1 MAVAGNPPVNNT
13 GHMRYPG
20 KQGNSTQNHP
30 PLAGMHQRL
39 ADRVLSAGT
48 LAISTNP
55 LHGFFA
61 FSLREPK
68 SGQVRKLPGHDFWV
82 ALHTPLDEANT
93 ACAKRTI
100 SVEHEN

>member
-1 MAVAGNPPVNNT
+1 
-13 GHMRYPG
+13 
-20 KQGNSTQNHP
+20 
-30 PLAGMHQRL
+30 MHQRL

-48 LAISTNP
+48 LAIGTNP

-61 FSLREPK
+61 FSLREAK
-68 SGQVRKLPGHDFWV
+68 SGSVGKLPRDDLGV
-82 ALHTPLDEANT
+82 VLHTPLDEANT